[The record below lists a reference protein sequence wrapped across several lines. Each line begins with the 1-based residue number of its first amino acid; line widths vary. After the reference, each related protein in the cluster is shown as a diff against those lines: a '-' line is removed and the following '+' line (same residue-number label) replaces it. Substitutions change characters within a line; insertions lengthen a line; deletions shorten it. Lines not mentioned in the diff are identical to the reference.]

1 MHPDQFQAFERICAE
16 RGAGGSVLEIG
27 AVPSEDSL
35 LCLRSLRAAA
45 RKVGVSLDGP
55 STYRDFTILKANS
68 NNLSCFRDG
77 EFDTVL
83 CSAVLEHDLFFW
95 RSLEEMRRVTR
106 TGGLIIIGVPGFIES
121 RPARWRARVSRS
133 PLVRAMFPQRSE
145 ALLASTP
152 VLQVHDYPSDYY
164 RFSPQAV
171 VELFMRGLKDVQ
183 VFSHMRPP
191 RIIGSGIKP

>member
-1 MHPDQFQAFERICAE
+1 
-16 RGAGGSVLEIG
+16 
-27 AVPSEDSL
+27 
-35 LCLRSLRAAA
+35 
-45 RKVGVSLDGP
+45 
-55 STYRDFTILKANS
+55 
-68 NNLSCFRDG
+68 
-77 EFDTVL
+77 
-83 CSAVLEHDLFFW
+83 
-95 RSLEEMRRVTR
+95 
-106 TGGLIIIGVPGFIES
+106 
-121 RPARWRARVSRS
+121 
-133 PLVRAMFPQRSE
+133 MFPQRSE